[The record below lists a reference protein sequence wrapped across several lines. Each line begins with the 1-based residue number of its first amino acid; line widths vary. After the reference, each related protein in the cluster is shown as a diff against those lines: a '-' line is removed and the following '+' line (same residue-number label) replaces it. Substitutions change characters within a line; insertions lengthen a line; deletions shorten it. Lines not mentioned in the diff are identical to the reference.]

1 LSDAIEGTTHS
12 LCTLEFEDH
21 RPLYDWFLDQLWQG
35 RPSRPRQIEF
45 SRANLMFTVT
55 SKRKLKQLV
64 DDKHVDGWD
73 DPRMPTLAGIRRR
86 GYTPES
92 VVEFVRR
99 IGTTKKEKVA
109 ELGQLEGCVRDHL
122 NETAPRRFAV
132 LDPLKVVID
141 TYAEDKE
148 EWLAAANHPN
158 KPELG
163 VRKVP
168 FAREILI
175 EREDFMENAP
185 GKFHRLK
192 PGGEVRLRYG
202 YIIKCEQVV
211 KDAAGKIVE
220 LHCSHDPASRSGSEK
235 SSRKVKGTIH
245 WVSAKHA
252 RFAPVRL
259 YDRLFSVPFPG
270 DNVAKELNPDSLK
283 IVSRAAIEPAL
294 ADAKPEER
302 FQFERSGYFVADRVL
317 SVAGA
322 PVFNRTVTLRDSWAK
337 LEQEALATM
346 PRDHGGE

>member
-1 LSDAIEGTTHS
+1 
-12 LCTLEFEDH
+12 
-21 RPLYDWFLDQLWQG
+21 
-35 RPSRPRQIEF
+35 
-45 SRANLMFTVT
+45 
-55 SKRKLKQLV
+55 
-64 DDKHVDGWD
+64 
-73 DPRMPTLAGIRRR
+73 MPTLSGIRRR

-92 VVEFVRR
+92 MVEFIPR
-99 IGTTKKEKVA
+99 IGVSKKPKVA
-109 ELGQLEGCVRDHL
+109 ERGQRGGSIRDDR
-122 NETAPRRFAV
+122 NESAPRRLAV
-132 LDPLKVVID
+132 LDPHKVLID
-141 TYAEDKE
+141 NYPAEQE
-148 EWLAAANHPN
+148 EWLEAANHPN

-163 VRKVP
+163 LRKVP

-175 EREDFMENAP
+175 ERDDFMENAP

-211 KDAAGKIVE
+211 KDAAGKIIE
-220 LHCSHDPASRSGSEK
+220 LRCSHDPASRSGSEE

-252 RFAPVRL
+252 RFAAVRL

-270 DNVAKELNPDSLK
+270 DNLAKELNPDSLK

-294 ADAKPEER
+294 AEAKPEER

-317 SVAGA
+317 SSAGA

-337 LEQEALATM
+337 LEQEALATL
-346 PRDHGGE
+346 PRDRG